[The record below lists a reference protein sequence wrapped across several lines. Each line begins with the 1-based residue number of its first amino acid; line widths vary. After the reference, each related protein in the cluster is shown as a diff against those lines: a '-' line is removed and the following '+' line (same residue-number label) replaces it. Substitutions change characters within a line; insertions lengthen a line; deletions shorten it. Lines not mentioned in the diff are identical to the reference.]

1 MDKQKTLTTQKQETA
16 LEQGERTRER
26 RCFSPHTDIYET
38 EKEIILTTDI
48 PGADE
53 KSVEINLEKNI
64 LTINALTDVEGIKD
78 HRLAYQEYALGDYRR
93 SFALNG
99 EIDREKIGAVVKN
112 GVLTLHLPKS
122 EAARARKITVKAG

>member
-1 MDKQKTLTTQKQETA
+1 MEKQKSLSTEKKDAA
-16 LEQGERTRER
+16 LEQGERTRQR
-26 RCFSPHTDIYET
+26 RCFSPRTDIYET
-38 EKEIILTTDI
+38 DKEIILTADI

-64 LTINALTDVEGIKD
+64 LTINAFTDTEGISD
-78 HRLAYQEYALGDYRR
+78 HRLAYQEYGIGDYRR
-93 SFALNG
+93 SFTLNG
-99 EIDREKIGAVVKN
+99 EIDREKIEAVVKN

>member
-1 MDKQKTLTTQKQETA
+1 MEKQKSLSTEKKDAT

-26 RCFSPHTDIYET
+26 RCFSPRTDIYET
-38 EKEIILTTDI
+38 EKEIILTSDI

-64 LTINALTDVEGIKD
+64 LTINALADEEGIPD
-78 HRLAYQEYALGDYRR
+78 HRLAYQEYGIGDYRR

-99 EIDREKIGAVVKN
+99 EIDRDKIEAAVKN

-122 EAARARKITVKAG
+122 EASRARKITVKAG